1 MMWFCTSTVS
11 VVSFFFSSRRRH
23 TSCALVTGV
32 QTCALPISASGVMHW
47 LAAQGRGYAVGGH
60 RVPIVPAAIL
70 FDLNNG
76 GDKAW
81 GAESPYRKLG
91 WAACEAAGTAA
102 FPLGNTGA
110 GYGAAAGRLK
120 GGLGSASRSEEP
132 TSELQSLM
140 RHSYAVFC
148 LKK

>member
-1 MMWFCTSTVS
+1 
-11 VVSFFFSSRRRH
+11 
-23 TSCALVTGV
+23 
-32 QTCALPISASGVMHW
+32 MHW

-60 RVPIVPAAIL
+60 RVPIVPAEIL

-110 GYGAAAGRLK
+110 GYGAAADRLK
-120 GGLGSASRSEEP
+120 GGLGSAAWVEDDGLIVAALEIGRAHVGTP
-132 TSELQSLM
+132 
-140 RHSYAVFC
+140 V
-148 LKK
+148 